1 MAEPRAVAF
10 RVLLKIEEDGAYSNL
25 ALSHAIRENKLGGVD
40 SAFVSA
46 LVYGVLERTITL
58 DEIIRQHSKIPLRKI
73 ETETKIILRMGIF
86 QLLYM
91 DKVPAFSAVNESV
104 KLAKRYKLN
113 RSAGFINGVLRGITR
128 DGQPLR
134 LPDERDALRYFSIKY
149 AVPQSLVGLW
159 LSAYGRENTERLL
172 LSLSGRPKLYIRVN
186 TLKTDRAALT
196 AALAQEGVSCEEVPL
211 LPDALSL
218 SGTGDVEQLKA
229 FRAGLFHVQD
239 LSSQLCVHFL
249 SPQPHE
255 VMHDVCAAPGG
266 KSFTA
271 AQLMRDRGRVYA
283 CDLFDHKLKLIR
295 DGACRLGIRS
305 IVTQKRDAA
314 SGMPLPLADRILCD
328 VPCSGLGVLSRKP
341 EIRAKS
347 DLIPQDLP
355 ELQYRILCRSAERLA
370 FGGTLVYSTCTL
382 NPAEN
387 GENVRR
393 FLAEHADFRG
403 VPLPLPEGVTRAF
416 DEPAHELTLMPH
428 TAGTDGFFIALLR
441 RSAGGQD
448 H

>member
-25 ALSHAIRENKLGGVD
+25 ALSHAVLENKLGGVD

-196 AALAQEGVSCEEVPL
+196 AALAQESVSCEEV
-211 LPDALSL
+211 SL
-218 SGTGDVEQLKA
+218 AAAARGHARCLR
-229 FRAGLFHVQD
+229 RAGRQVVHGGAAHARPRQD
-239 LSSQLCVHFL
+239 L
-249 SPQPHE
+249 
-255 VMHDVCAAPGG
+255 
-266 KSFTA
+266 
-271 AQLMRDRGRVYA
+271 
-283 CDLFDHKLKLIR
+283 
-295 DGACRLGIRS
+295 RLR
-305 IVTQKRDAA
+305 
-314 SGMPLPLADRILCD
+314 PLRP
-328 VPCSGLGVLSRKP
+328 
-341 EIRAKS
+341 
-347 DLIPQDLP
+347 
-355 ELQYRILCRSAERLA
+355 
-370 FGGTLVYSTCTL
+370 
-382 NPAEN
+382 
-387 GENVRR
+387 
-393 FLAEHADFRG
+393 
-403 VPLPLPEGVTRAF
+403 
-416 DEPAHELTLMPH
+416 
-428 TAGTDGFFIALLR
+428 
-441 RSAGGQD
+441 
-448 H
+448 